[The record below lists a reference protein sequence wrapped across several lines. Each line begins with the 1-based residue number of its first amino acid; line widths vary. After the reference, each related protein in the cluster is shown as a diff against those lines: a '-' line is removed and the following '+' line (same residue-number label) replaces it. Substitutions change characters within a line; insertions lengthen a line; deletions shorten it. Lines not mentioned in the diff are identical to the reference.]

1 MISTRLRYTQQRG
14 GGDPRPVAGGGKI
27 YNLFYSVH
35 YTVTGTSGNYTLLLQ
50 DDEQKLH
57 VKYTS
62 LYINFGEQ
70 PVKGM
75 QSIIFYYL
83 TLK

>member
-1 MISTRLRYTQQRG
+1 MTSRLG
-14 GGDPRPVAGGGKI
+14 VGKSI
-27 YNLFYSVH
+27 TFFNSVH
-35 YTVTGTSGNYTLLLQ
+35 YTRSRGTSSNYTTLLQ

-62 LYINFGEQ
+62 FYINFGEQ
-70 PVKGM
+70 PGKGM
-75 QSIIFYYL
+75 QSIIFHYL